1 MYQSIHVN
9 KGQGGWGVGLD
20 ITPSEPRTK
29 VVSITGGGIHPV
41 ALKIAELSGA
51 EPWMVLKIQ
60 FQKKK

>member
-41 ALKIAELSGA
+41 ALKNCRIIWS
-51 EPWMVLKIQ
+51 
-60 FQKKK
+60 

>member
-41 ALKIAELSGA
+41 ALKLPNYLELK
-51 EPWMVLKIQ
+51 PWMVLKIQ